1 VTSPRTREL
10 GFLIPA
16 AVLGVVGMASVA
28 SARADGLDL
37 GPIPG
42 AIGVLAVFLAM
53 HVALRLRAPLAD
65 PYLLPTVGLLTAIG
79 LVELDRI
86 SPELAADQAIWVAV
100 GGAVFVGVLLAL
112 PDHRVLERYRYLIG
126 LTGVGLLVITMILGT
141 RINGARLW
149 IEIGGGQTVQLGE
162 VAKVLIVIFLAAYL
176 RDKRELLAVPTRR
189 VMGVPA
195 PPMSALGPVLVFLAA
210 CLALVVI
217 LNDFGTALLFLGV
230 FLAMIYLASGRA
242 AYTVIGLALFL
253 VGSAAVYTVV
263 PRIESRVENWI
274 QPFDDAQGQ
283 GYQLVQSLY
292 ALAEG
297 GVLGP
302 GLGRAFLVNADGST
316 VVPALPTDFM
326 FSAVATELGY
336 VGGVGIL
343 LGFLVLI
350 QRGFV
355 IAAGANDG
363 FSKLLAGGLTATI
376 GLQALI
382 IIGGVIRLIPLT
394 GVTLPFMSY
403 GGSSVVT
410 NFALVALLLIISHRS
425 RARSPAAR
433 ASRRERAV
441 AEAGER
447 AGAGARA

>member
-1 VTSPRTREL
+1 VISPRTREL

-16 AVLGVVGMASVA
+16 GLLGLVGLASVA
-28 SARADGLDL
+28 SARADSFDPGPVAGAL
-37 GPIPG
+37 G
-42 AIGVLAVFLAM
+42 VFAVFLAM

-65 PYLLPTVGLLTAIG
+65 PYLLPVVGLLTAIG

-86 SPELAADQAIWVAV
+86 SPELAADQAAWVAV
-100 GGAVFVGVLLAL
+100 GGAVFIGVIFAL

-126 LTGVGLLVITMILGT
+126 LTGVGLLVVTMIFAT

-149 IEIGGGQTVQLGE
+149 IEIGGGQTIQLGE

-189 VMGVPA
+189 VLGVPT

-210 CLALVVI
+210 CLALVAV

-242 AYTVIGLALFL
+242 AYTVFGLALFL
-253 VGSAAVYTVV
+253 VGSAAVYAVV
-263 PRIESRVENWI
+263 PRIESRVQNWLS
-274 QPFDDAQGQ
+274 PFDDAQDQ
-283 GYQLVQSLY
+283 GFQLVQSLY

-302 GLGRAFLVNADGST
+302 GLGRAFLVRGDGST

-326 FSAVATELGY
+326 FTAVATELGY
-336 VGGVGIL
+336 IGGVGIL
-343 LGFLVLI
+343 LGFLLFV

-355 IAAGANDG
+355 IAANANDG
-363 FSKLLAGGLTATI
+363 FSKLLAGGLTATV
-376 GLQALI
+376 GLQAIL

-410 NFALVALLLIISHRS
+410 NFGLVALLLIISHRS
-425 RARSPAAR
+425 RAGAPRP
-433 ASRRERAV
+433 SRRERAALEEAAREREREAV
-441 AEAGER
+441 A
-447 AGAGARA
+447 